1 METYNFFKQYLM
13 CVLVSNL
20 EDDSVAL
27 ANVGTTAEV
36 LAVKEDVDELSGIA
50 VTRIKAI
57 GRQRF
62 RVISTTR
69 QLAGSDSLLS
79 LIGIVGGTAS
89 VKWYDV
95 HLSNCLSVPSFNHS
109 SGMWQVCCW
118 APYGQEI
125 WGQRQ
130 VLGAQ
135 QRQHCTT
142 GLQHGTQQQMRPV
155 PFWQPSW
162 HGRTQTRYFSAL

>member
-69 QLAGSDSLLS
+69 QLAGSGSLLS

-109 SGMWQVCCW
+109 SGMWQVCC
-118 APYGQEI
+118 
-125 WGQRQ
+125 
-130 VLGAQ
+130 
-135 QRQHCTT
+135 
-142 GLQHGTQQQMRPV
+142 
-155 PFWQPSW
+155 
-162 HGRTQTRYFSAL
+162 